1 FAGAGMGVEGSAVFN
16 PVRLQ
21 GGPVQSSES
30 PHLPTPESTY
40 NPAPEQSVA
49 AFIEAMCSR
58 VNELLAAIPES
69 SALPAAS

>member
-1 FAGAGMGVEGSAVFN
+1 M
-16 PVRLQ
+16 
-21 GGPVQSSES
+21 QSSES
-30 PHLPTPESTY
+30 LHLPTPESTY